1 MSRTNQ
7 VLAAILALQIVVG
20 VVVFWP
26 RGVSDAAGEPLYPDV
41 EAEQVTRVSIV
52 DDAGEAIEMARM
64 DAGWVLA
71 AAGDY
76 PCREDAVP
84 QFLDKLLALA
94 GDRVVT
100 ETRASHKRLGV
111 AENAYTRRIAFETAD
126 GTEHVFYLGSSPSY
140 NVSHVRLA
148 DADEVYLV
156 SGLSSTDAAVRA
168 SSWIDT
174 TYLTLT
180 QDQVQALTV
189 ENANGAFAFTK
200 DADGT
205 WTMAGLAADE
215 TLDEGWVSS
224 LVTRISSVR
233 MLAPLGTEEDP
244 AYGLADP
251 SAVVTAVTRDGE
263 GGSQTAVLALGARR
277 ESDGA
282 YVVKSSA
289 SPYYVRVAEY
299 TVQDLVTTS
308 HENVIEVPETP
319 VPAPAGP

>member
-7 VLAAILALQIVVG
+7 VLAVLLALQIVVG

-26 RGVSDAAGEPLYPDV
+26 RGVSEAAGAPLYPGV
-41 EAEQVTRVSIV
+41 EAEQVTRVAIV
-52 DDAGEAIEMARM
+52 DDAGEAIEMTRT

-76 PCREDAVP
+76 PCREDAAP
-84 QFLDKLLALA
+84 QFVSKLLALT
-94 GDRVVT
+94 GDRIVT

-111 AENAYTRRIAFETAD
+111 AEDAYTRRIAFQTAD
-126 GTEHVFYLGSSPSY
+126 GTEHVFYLGTSPSY

-148 DADEVYLV
+148 DADQVYLV
-156 SGLSSTDAAVRA
+156 SGLSSTDAAARA

-174 TYLTLT
+174 AYLTLT
-180 QDQVQALTV
+180 QDQVVALTV
-189 ENANGAFAFTK
+189 ENGNGTFAFAK
-200 DADGT
+200 DADGA
-205 WTMAGLAADE
+205 WTMAGLGADE
-215 TLDEGWVSS
+215 TLDEGWVAS

-233 MLAPLGTEEDP
+233 MLAPLGTEEDA

-263 GGSQTAVLALGARR
+263 GGSQTAVLYVGARR
-277 ESDGA
+277 DTDGA
-282 YVVKSSA
+282 YVVKSAA

-299 TVQDLVTTS
+299 AVQDLVETS
-308 HENVIEVPETP
+308 REDAIEVPETP
-319 VPAPAGP
+319 APAGP